1 MPHELEKVVA
11 ERESARYTFIQARL
25 ARDSA
30 ARYLDAVVDDPT
42 ATRAAWDA
50 FTVKQEEMD
59 RAGDQLSAASAAVIA
74 HLIEAGKRRGNGRG
88 PTRISSEN

>member
-1 MPHELEKVVA
+1 MPHKLEKLIA
-11 ERESARYTFIQARL
+11 ERESARFIFIQARL

-42 ATRAAWDA
+42 PLRAAWDA

-59 RAGDQLSAASAAVIA
+59 LAGDRLNAASAAVIA
-74 HLIEAGKRRGNGRG
+74 HLVEDGKHHRNGRG
-88 PTRISSEN
+88 ATKTSTDN